1 MLPDTFLRLEVI
13 DIEQGTGRGR
23 RQVFLPPRALDLRK
37 PIDLMR
43 DAVVAF
49 QLPTHLGG
57 AL

>member
-1 MLPDTFLRLEVI
+1 MLPDAFLRLEVI

-23 RQVFLPPRALDLRK
+23 GQVFLPPRALDLRK
-37 PIDLMR
+37 AIDFMG

-49 QLPTHLGG
+49 QLPAHLGG

>member
-1 MLPDTFLRLEVI
+1 
-13 DIEQGTGRGR
+13 
-23 RQVFLPPRALDLRK
+23 LDLRK